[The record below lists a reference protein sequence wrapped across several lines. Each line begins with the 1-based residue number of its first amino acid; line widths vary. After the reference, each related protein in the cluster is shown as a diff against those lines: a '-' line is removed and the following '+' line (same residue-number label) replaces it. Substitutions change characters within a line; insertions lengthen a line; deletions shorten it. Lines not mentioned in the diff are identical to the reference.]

1 MQIPRR
7 SKPARYRLWLL
18 AVAPAAALLACPLLV
33 PAAGRPGN
41 GIVPPDAQ
49 LERVYTGASFTEG
62 PAAGP
67 DGAIYFSDIPGDAPG
82 SILRFDPRTGK
93 TTVFRRPSGK
103 SNGLAF
109 DPTGRLV
116 ACEGANHGGRRVSV
130 TQPDGTVETLADRY
144 NGRRFNS
151 PNDLCIDPQGRVFF
165 TDPRYVGDEPME
177 LPFQSVYRIDPDG
190 RVTRIVQDVE
200 KPNGIGLSPDYKTLY
215 VVEHNNVAVREPN
228 GRVRPGT
235 KALYAYPL
243 RPDGSVG
250 ARRTVV
256 SYTPRPGLD
265 GICLDRDGNIYAALR
280 DPAAPG
286 IHVYRPSGERI
297 AWIRTPELPTN
308 CTFGVGQESNVLYI
322 TAGGSLYRIRL
333 NSRGQHLFEA
343 SHARDRKPPSDGSA
357 WLRRLRPRF
366 RVVLSR

>member
-1 MQIPRR
+1 MQIPRHNVTKFVVPTR
-7 SKPARYRLWLL
+7 PL
-18 AVAPAAALLACPLLV
+18 AVLAAVFSLALPLV
-33 PAAGRPGN
+33 AADD
-41 GIVPPDAQ
+41 GIVPEGAK

-67 DGAIYFSDIPGDAPG
+67 DGAIYFSDIPNDSPG
-82 SILRFDPRTGK
+82 AILRFDPKTGK
-93 TTVFRRPSGK
+93 TTVFRKPSGK

-109 DPTGRLV
+109 DPAGRLI
-116 ACEGANHGGRRVSV
+116 ACEGANRGGRRISV

-144 NGRRFNS
+144 DGRRFNS
-151 PNDLCIDPQGRVFF
+151 PNDLCIDRQGRIYL

-190 RVTRIVQDVE
+190 RVHRIIQDVE
-200 KPNGIGLSPDYKTLY
+200 KPNGIGLSPDFTTLY
-215 VVEHNNVAVREPN
+215 VVEHNNEPVKEPN

-243 RPDGSVG
+243 RPDGTVG
-250 ARRTVV
+250 ARRIVV

-265 GICLDRDGNIYAALR
+265 GICLDTEGNIYAALR
-280 DPAAPG
+280 DPAEPG
-286 IHVYRPSGERI
+286 IHVYRPSGKRI

-308 CTFGVGQESNVLYI
+308 CTFGTGSEADVLYI

-333 NSRGQHLFEA
+333 NARGWHLF
-343 SHARDRKPPSDGSA
+343 DGSSQSQ
-357 WLRRLRPRF
+357 RGGRLRGLLRL
-366 RVVLSR
+366 RSLVSSDR